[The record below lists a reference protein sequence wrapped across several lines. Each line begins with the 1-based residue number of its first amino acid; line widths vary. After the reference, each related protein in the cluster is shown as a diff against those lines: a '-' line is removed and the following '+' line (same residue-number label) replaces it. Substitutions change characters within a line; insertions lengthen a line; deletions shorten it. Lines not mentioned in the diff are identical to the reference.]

1 MNTNIVNKARQ
12 IIEDILKTFP
22 RKEYNNILNR
32 FPNDASEKKP
42 IYRIDFFYT
51 NGGHTL
57 NSVYFSSDNEAIDAA
72 LRRVQT
78 RNDVCG
84 GVCGI
89 KVKKYTGEHDSNGLN
104 ILKTVYEKGKT
115 ERS

>member
-1 MNTNIVNKARQ
+1 MKETNAKKA
-12 IIEDILKTFP
+12 T
-22 RKEYNNILNR
+22 
-32 FPNDASEKKP
+32 
-42 IYRIDFFYT
+42 YRIDFFYT

-57 NSVYFSSDNEAIDAA
+57 SSVYFSSDNEAIDAS

-89 KVKKYTGEHDSNGLN
+89 KVKKYTGEHNSNGLN
-104 ILKTVYEKGKT
+104 ILKSVYEKGKT
-115 ERS
+115 ERF

>member
-1 MNTNIVNKARQ
+1 MKETNAK
-12 IIEDILKTFP
+12 KTT
-22 RKEYNNILNR
+22 
-32 FPNDASEKKP
+32 
-42 IYRIDFFYT
+42 YRIDFFYT

-57 NSVYFSSDNEAIDAA
+57 SSVYFSSDNEAIDAA
-72 LRRVQT
+72 LRKAQS

>member
-1 MNTNIVNKARQ
+1 MKQMN
-12 IIEDILKTFP
+12 EC
-22 RKEYNNILNR
+22 
-32 FPNDASEKKP
+32 KKP
-42 IYRIDFFYT
+42 TYRIDFFYAK
-51 NGGHTL
+51 GGHTSSL
-57 NSVYFSSDNEAIDAA
+57 VFFSSDNEAIDAA
-72 LRRVQT
+72 LRKAQS

-115 ERS
+115 ERF